1 MTTTIAELAVETLI
15 TNGINQLYCL
25 PGVQNDHF
33 FNALFDHT
41 DAITPIQTRHEQ
53 GAAYMATGAALATG
67 EPQAYCV
74 VPGPG
79 FLNTTAALSTA
90 YALNAPVLALVGQI
104 PTGAQGKGHG
114 LLHEIPDQFG
124 ILERLTKTSHRVT
137 GGEDAA
143 RHMVEAFTS
152 LVSGRPQPVG
162 LEIAVN
168 LWTQA
173 VTAGIDDLA
182 PPGRP
187 APVVDSDAIE
197 RAASMIAAAQ
207 TPMIVVGGGAQNDSG
222 LARQLAARI
231 GAPAVAFRT
240 GHGVIPSDDPHSI
253 GMPVAHSLWPD
264 TDLVIGLGTRLQSQ
278 VMSWGHDADMKIIH
292 IDIDENQIG
301 RSAPVDVGIHARLS
315 DALPMLIRALD
326 QTADPNHD
334 WAARVADA
342 KARRQAEYT
351 ERLGP
356 QLEWL
361 GAIRDALP
369 RDGIFVD
376 ELTQTGYVSRF
387 AFPSFHP
394 RSFISTGYQG
404 TLGYGF
410 ATALGVAHARRDV
423 PVLSISGDGGAL
435 FTISELA
442 TAVHH
447 NIPLTT
453 VIFNDHAFGNVR
465 RLQMDNYDSRL
476 IASDL
481 SSPDF
486 ISLAESFGAQGLLAT
501 SPNQLRVAIETA
513 LLYDGPSII
522 EVPLSEVPS
531 PWDFV
536 LMPRQR
542 GG

>member
-1 MTTTIAELAVETLI
+1 MNTTIATLAVKALI
-15 TNGINQLYCL
+15 ANGIDQLYCL

-41 DAITPIQTRHEQ
+41 DMITPIQTRHEQ

-67 EPQAYCV
+67 EPQVYCV

-90 YALNAPVLALVGQI
+90 YALNAPVMALVGQI
-104 PTGAQGKGHG
+104 PTDAQGKGHG
-114 LLHEIPDQFG
+114 LLHEIPDQIG
-124 ILERLTKTSHRVT
+124 ILERLTKSTHRIT
-137 GGEDAA
+137 GSADARA
-143 RHMVEAFTS
+143 TLAAAFRD
-152 LVSGRPQPVG
+152 LASGRPRPVG

-173 VTAGIDDLA
+173 IKGEIGDLA
-182 PPGRP
+182 PQGT
-187 APVVDSDAIE
+187 AALETDSTAVDE
-197 RAASMIAAAQ
+197 AAALIAAARA
-207 TPMIVVGGGAQNDSG
+207 PIIVAGGGAQDDAAVVQS
-222 LARQLAARI
+222 LAKRI
-231 GAPAVAFRT
+231 GAPVVAFRT
-240 GHGVIPSDDPHSI
+240 GHGVMPSDDPLSI
-253 GMPVAHSLWPD
+253 GMPMAHSLWPD
-264 TDLVIGLGTRLQSQ
+264 VDLVIGLGTRLQSQ
-278 VMSWGHDADMKIIH
+278 VMSWGRDEAMKIIH
-292 IDIDENQIG
+292 IDIDETQIG
-301 RSAPVDVGIHARLS
+301 RSAPVDVGIHARLA
-315 DALPMLIRALD
+315 DAVPLLVSAID
-326 QTADPNHD
+326 GKADPNPD
-334 WAARVADA
+334 WASRVADI
-342 KARRQAEYT
+342 KSNREAEYRQ
-351 ERLGP
+351 RLGP

-369 RDGIFVD
+369 HDGIFVD

-387 AFPSFHP
+387 AFPSYVP

-423 PVLSISGDGGAL
+423 PVVSISGDGGAL
-435 FTISELA
+435 FTITELA

-486 ISLAESFGAQGLLAT
+486 VSLAESFGAQGLMAT
-501 SPNQLRVAIETA
+501 SPNQLRAAIETA
-513 LLYDGPSII
+513 ILHQGPSII
-522 EVPLSEVPS
+522 EVPVGELPS

-536 LMPRQR
+536 LMPKQR
-542 GG
+542 

>member
-1 MTTTIAELAVETLI
+1 MTTTIATLAVEALI
-15 TNGINQLYCL
+15 ANGITQLYCL

-53 GAAYMATGAALATG
+53 GAAYMATGAALASG

-90 YALNAPVLALVGQI
+90 YAVNAPVLALVGQI

-114 LLHEIPDQFG
+114 LLHEIPDQIG
-124 ILERLTKTSHRVT
+124 ILERLTKSSHRVT
-137 GGEDAA
+137 GGDDAA
-143 RHMVEAFTS
+143 RHIVEAFTS

-173 VTAGIDDLA
+173 VAGDMPDLA
-182 PPGRP
+182 PPGHAAP
-187 APVVDSDAIE
+187 AVDTDAIDQ
-197 RAASMIAAAQ
+197 AASLIAASR
-207 TPMIVVGGGAQNDSG
+207 TPLIVVGGGAQDDSG
-222 LARQLAARI
+222 LVRQLAARI
-231 GAPAVAFRT
+231 AAPAVAFRT
-240 GHGVIPSDDPHSI
+240 GHGVIPSDDPLSI

-278 VMSWGHDADMKIIH
+278 VMAWGHDADMKIIH
-292 IDIDENQIG
+292 IDIDETQIG

-315 DALPMLIRALD
+315 DALPMLIKAID
-326 QTADPNHD
+326 KTADPNPD
-334 WAARVADA
+334 WANRVADA
-342 KARRQAEYT
+342 KARRQAEYAD
-351 ERLGP
+351 RLAP
-356 QLEWL
+356 QLAWL

-410 ATALGVAHARRDV
+410 ATALGAAHARRDV

-501 SPNQLRVAIETA
+501 SPNQLRAAIETA
-513 LLYDGPSII
+513 LLHDGPSII
-522 EVPLSEVPS
+522 EVPLGEVPS

>member
-1 MTTTIAELAVETLI
+1 MTTTIAKLAVEALI
-15 TNGINQLYCL
+15 ANGITQLYCL

-114 LLHEIPDQFG
+114 LLHEIPDQIG

-173 VTAGIDDLA
+173 VTAEIGDLA

-187 APVVDSDAIE
+187 APVVDSDVIE
-197 RAASMIAAAQ
+197 RAASMIAAARA
-207 TPMIVVGGGAQNDSG
+207 PMIVVGGGAQDDSG
-222 LARQLAARI
+222 LVRQLAARI

-326 QTADPNHD
+326 QTAGPNHD
-334 WAARVADA
+334 WTARVADA

-501 SPNQLRVAIETA
+501 SPNQLRAAIETA

-522 EVPLSEVPS
+522 EVPLGEVPS